1 MEKLLFYTGTVLLI
15 IAIILILFAIV
26 AVFKNKNYFKY
37 FAMAIT
43 IILLSMLA
51 LGIHKMIESNNP
63 SENQATQSK
72 DKQSKEDKSSKDK
85 KKKDK
90 KMTTKMII
98 MLLKKNKIVLK
109 KLQLM
114 KN

>member
-15 IAIILILFAIV
+15 IAIILILFAIL

-63 SENQATQSK
+63 TENQATQSK
-72 DKQSKEDKSSKDK
+72 DKQPKEDESSNDK
-85 KKKDK
+85 EKRQKR
-90 KMTTKMII
+90 
-98 MLLKKNKIVLK
+98 
-109 KLQLM
+109 
-114 KN
+114 

>member
-43 IILLSMLA
+43 IILLSILA

-63 SENQATQSK
+63 SKNQATQSK
-72 DKQSKEDKSSKDK
+72 DKQFKEDKSSKDK
-85 KKKDK
+85 KKK
-90 KMTTKMII
+90 TK
-98 MLLKKNKIVLK
+98 NGR
-109 KLQLM
+109 QR
-114 KN
+114 

>member
-43 IILLSMLA
+43 IILLSILA

-85 KKKDK
+85 RKRQ

-109 KLQLM
+109 KHQLM

>member
-43 IILLSMLA
+43 IILLSILA

-63 SENQATQSK
+63 SKNQATQSK

-85 KKKDK
+85 KKKT

-109 KLQLM
+109 KHQLM

>member
-1 MEKLLFYTGTVLLI
+1 
-15 IAIILILFAIV
+15 
-26 AVFKNKNYFKY
+26 
-37 FAMAIT
+37 MAIT
-43 IILLSMLA
+43 IILLSMLV

-72 DKQSKEDKSSKDK
+72 DKQSLKRINHLKIK

-98 MLLKKNKIVLK
+98 MLLKKNKNRSEETSTNEELNT
-109 KLQLM
+109 QEQQSSQQEQT
-114 KN
+114 NN

>member
-85 KKKDK
+85 KKNK

-109 KLQLM
+109 KHQLM

>member
-43 IILLSMLA
+43 IILLSILA
-51 LGIHKMIESNNP
+51 LGIHKMIESNP
-63 SENQATQSK
+63 SKIKQLNLKISNLKRINHLKIKEK
-72 DKQSKEDKSSKDK
+72 DKNGRQR
-85 KKKDK
+85 
-90 KMTTKMII
+90 
-98 MLLKKNKIVLK
+98 
-109 KLQLM
+109 
-114 KN
+114 

>member
-1 MEKLLFYTGTVLLI
+1 
-15 IAIILILFAIV
+15 
-26 AVFKNKNYFKY
+26 
-37 FAMAIT
+37 MAYYDYST
-43 IILLSMLA
+43 SMLA
-51 LGIHKMIESNNP
+51 LGIHKMIESNP

>member
-43 IILLSMLA
+43 IILLNMLA

-85 KKKDK
+85 KKDK

-109 KLQLM
+109 KHQLM